1 MRRLLLLAILLG
13 TIVTTYAQD
22 IIMTVDAE
30 EIVAKVE
37 EVGDKE
43 IRYRRHDQPN
53 GPMRTIPTNRVFRI
67 KYANGSVELFKNN
80 STTTTAT
87 TPTPTPSSGR
97 RYNIGDV
104 YNENGLLGVV
114 VDVDIT
120 GTHGLI
126 MHPRII
132 TGEWCHY
139 DLRNIPTEA
148 RDHYH
153 GQENMRI
160 IGEFLRRNGFG
171 WEAMPL
177 FAQCLAIGEG
187 WYIPSYEELTTIL
200 SNINGAYDYGSYIA
214 NAMRFR
220 QFNDHLA
227 ALGFDG
233 FIHDLVSSTEYGRW
247 TVYCYEMHENA
258 DIFSATFTSLRIQ
271 AVTAQKTERLFVARP
286 VHRF

>member
-1 MRRLLLLAILLG
+1 MRRLLLFAILLG
-13 TIVTTYAQD
+13 SIVTTSAQD

-37 EVGDKE
+37 EVSDND

-53 GPMRTIPTNRVFRI
+53 GPMRTIATSKVFRI
-67 KYANGSVELFKNN
+67 KYANGSVEMFKDK
-80 STTTTAT
+80 SASTPTTTPA
-87 TPTPTPSSGR
+87 PSSAR
-97 RYNIGDV
+97 RYNIGDI
-104 YNENGLLGVV
+104 YNEKGLLGVV
-114 VDVDIT
+114 VDVDIS
-120 GTHGLI
+120 GVHGLI
-126 MHPRII
+126 MHPYII

-139 DLRNIPTEA
+139 DLRNIPTQA
-148 RDHYH
+148 RDRYH

-177 FAQCLAIGEG
+177 FAQCRAIGEG

-200 SNINGAYDYGSYIA
+200 SNINGAYDYGTYTA

-220 QFNDHLA
+220 QFNDHLV

-271 AVTAQKTERLFVARP
+271 AVTAQKTERLLVTRP